1 MGEKRETVEDLAKQ
15 EAAYE
20 KELAQLREISLANS
34 GKLAQ
39 EVPNTFFEF
48 CGMVRETVRRFNSA
62 ADPNLRLLWRESA
75 ALASRDPNL
84 NADFN
89 CEVSRG
95 EMSVVVALNVMG
107 RSNKPDVYLIEGTGR
122 LGPERFLLRVE
133 GYINKQGQVVYRIMI
148 DFRRLECTLE
158 ELAERIVKAVIKGD
172 YKQMFASY

>member
-20 KELAQLREISLANS
+20 QELAQLREVSLANS

-39 EVPNTFFEF
+39 EVPKTFFEF
-48 CGMVRETVRRFNSA
+48 CGMLRETVRRFNSA
-62 ADPNLRLLWRESA
+62 ADPNRRLTWRESA
-75 ALASRDPNL
+75 ALASRDANL

-95 EMSVVVALNVMG
+95 ELGVSVALNVMG
-107 RSNKPDVYLIEGTGR
+107 RSGKPDVYIIEGWGR
-122 LGPERFLLRVE
+122 LGPDRFLLRVE
-133 GYINKQGQVVYRIMI
+133 GFITREGNVAYRIML

-158 ELAERIVKAVIKGD
+158 ELAERVVKSVIKGD
-172 YKQMFASY
+172 YKQMLLAY